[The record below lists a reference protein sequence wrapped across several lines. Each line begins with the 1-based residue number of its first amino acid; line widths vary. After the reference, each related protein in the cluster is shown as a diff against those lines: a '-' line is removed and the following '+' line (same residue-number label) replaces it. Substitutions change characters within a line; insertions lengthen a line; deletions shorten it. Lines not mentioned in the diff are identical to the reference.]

1 MSMRSNFT
9 PEETQ
14 AILSEHYPWAATAG
28 PCEEG
33 YYAGLVNSRANP
45 HSLYTFE
52 WWSWALGNSLGV
64 SMHCA
69 VVEAVYT
76 RSEFS

>member
-1 MSMRSNFT
+1 MRSNFT
-9 PEETQ
+9 VEETQ
-14 AILSEHYPWAATAG
+14 AILAEHYPWAAPAG
-28 PCEEG
+28 PC
-33 YYAGLVNSRANP
+33 AGLVNSRANP

-52 WWSWALGNSLGV
+52 WWSWALGNSMGV

-76 RSEFS
+76 RLEFS